1 MYSDTAISNESVLI
15 AYFELC
21 FSTSLIQVCMI
32 FLISAGSSS
41 SLGIN
46 NSRVASM
53 AGASNGSEGC
63 LESLVMSGEVLCTL
77 SEIFEMI

>member
-1 MYSDTAISNESVLI
+1 
-15 AYFELC
+15 
-21 FSTSLIQVCMI
+21 MI

-41 SLGIN
+41 SSGIN

-77 SEIFEMI
+77 SEILEMI